1 MNNKGYM
8 TIEASFIVPIVLFGI
23 FFTIMGLMLSYER
36 GYIIAEENVAL
47 YEIPLTNIRNDSVEG
62 YLSGREYTGGVVI
75 GSASVGTSYSS
86 HKAKCSG
93 VLKIYGTNS
102 VSSSREVDVCT
113 GRLRRW
119 QLYDDLREE

>member
-47 YEIPLTNIRNDSVEG
+47 YEIPLTNIRNDS
-62 YLSGREYTGGVVI
+62 
-75 GSASVGTSYSS
+75 
-86 HKAKCSG
+86 
-93 VLKIYGTNS
+93 
-102 VSSSREVDVCT
+102 D
-113 GRLRRW
+113 
-119 QLYDDLREE
+119 